1 MAQYKKDEVE
11 AKIDLLIDNEIHLS
25 DPTGEFF
32 VKVADGSLID
42 NKSFDFWE
50 WTSGV
55 GLYGMMKYYQLSRK
69 PEVLA
74 TIKDWFDRH
83 FQQAP
88 VEKNINTMV
97 QMLTLAYLYEETGDK
112 SYLPHLQAWGDW
124 LYYRLPRTEKG
135 GFQHVTY
142 GDLNPDEMWADTL
155 MMSVLTL
162 TKLGKTLNKPEYIE
176 EAKKQVL
183 LHIQFL
189 QDKKTGLWYHGWS
202 FLRRDNFAGA
212 FWGRGNSWITIAFP
226 ELLNLWDLPKGDA
239 LREFVIMN
247 LQYQI
252 DALKKY
258 QDEKTGLW
266 HTLIDDPSSYLEGS
280 ATAGFTYGIL
290 KAVHDHYI
298 DPSYRDVALK
308 GIKALF
314 DNIDEDGG
322 LARTSGGTPMGE
334 TKEFYNQVKCSSMPY
349 GQSMAELAL
358 TEYLKEF
365 Y

>member
-1 MAQYKKDEVE
+1 MGAYTKNQLET
-11 AKIDLLIDNEIHLS
+11 KIDLLIDNEIHLS

-42 NKSFDFWE
+42 NKSFNFWE

-69 PEVLA
+69 PEVLKV
-74 TIKDWFDRH
+74 IKDWFDSH
-83 FQQAP
+83 FKEAP

-97 QMLTLAYLYEETGDK
+97 QMLTLAYLYEETGDRA
-112 SYLPHLQAWGDW
+112 YLPHLEAWGDW

-142 GDLNPDEMWADTL
+142 GDLNPGEMWADTL

-162 TKLGKTLNKPEYIE
+162 TKLGKVLKKPEYIQ

-189 QDKKTGLWYHGWS
+189 QDKRTGLWYHGWS
-202 FLRRDNFAGA
+202 FKRRDNFSGA

-226 ELLNLWDLPKGDA
+226 EILELLNLPEGDA
-239 LREFVIMN
+239 FREFVRMN

-258 QDEKTGLW
+258 QDKSGLW
-266 HTLIDDPSSYLEGS
+266 HTLIDDPTSYLEGS

-290 KAVHDHYI
+290 KAVHNHLI
-298 DPSYRDVALK
+298 DNSYREVALK
-308 GIKALF
+308 GIDALF
-314 DNIDEDGG
+314 ANIDENGA
-322 LARTSGGTPMGE
+322 LAMTSGGTPMGE
-334 TKEFYNQVKCSSMPY
+334 TKEFYKQVKTSVMPY